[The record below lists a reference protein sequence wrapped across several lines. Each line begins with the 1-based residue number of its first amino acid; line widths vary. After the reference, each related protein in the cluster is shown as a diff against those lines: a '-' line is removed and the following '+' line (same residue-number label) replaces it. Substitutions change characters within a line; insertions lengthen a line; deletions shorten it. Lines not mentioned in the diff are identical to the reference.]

1 MALLQQMCMWP
12 KNEILTDIVIL
23 NDVTFEGCWTRLIQH
38 SARRGTEVKHVKVS
52 VSLSPCSSSARCL
65 LLWTSSWRRWRASCR
80 PASGTN
86 SPASDPDRTGPDQ
99 NQTKDQEPTSIQTE
113 TVELKPR
120 TLIWTGLTHLCAK
133 NTEFKPNR
141 GRRGGGGGMRQ
152 KGKTMDSR
160 IVFDFIWYVCVFW
173 VFNHLKLF
181 FCCTK
186 TGDQLPSLK
195 KKKWEDKKYNKGLF
209 VYCCNPA
216 SSRHFHSADR
226 KRATLQFK
234 TAEHHVE
241 LRGI

>member
-1 MALLQQMCMWP
+1 MWP

-141 GRRGGGGGMRQ
+141 GRRGGGGGGGMRQ
-152 KGKTMDSR
+152 KRQNNG
-160 IVFDFIWYVCVFW
+160 FQNCFW
-173 VFNHLKLF
+173 LYLICLRFLGFQSFKAVLLLYKNRW
-181 FCCTK
+181 
-186 TGDQLPSLK
+186 SIAIIK
-195 KKKWEDKKYNKGLF
+195 KKKVRRQKI
-209 VYCCNPA
+209 
-216 SSRHFHSADR
+216 
-226 KRATLQFK
+226 Q
-234 TAEHHVE
+234 
-241 LRGI
+241 